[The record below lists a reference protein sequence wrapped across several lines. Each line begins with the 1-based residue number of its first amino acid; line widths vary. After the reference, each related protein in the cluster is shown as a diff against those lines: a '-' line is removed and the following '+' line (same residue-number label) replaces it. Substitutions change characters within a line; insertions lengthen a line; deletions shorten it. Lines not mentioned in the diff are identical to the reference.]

1 MLTGSRRRCR
11 RGRSGFGEEAI
22 EMVSAFP
29 FRLLMEGFPVI
40 IDAVELHRRNKNI
53 NNITNMK

>member
-22 EMVSAFP
+22 EIVSAFP
-29 FRLLMEGFPVI
+29 FRLLIEGFPVI
-40 IDAVELHRRNKNI
+40 IDAVELHRRK
-53 NNITNMK
+53 KEKHK